1 MLKIAQK
8 TQQMIFESEVLPSL
22 FHSTP
27 DQFFR
32 YLERD
37 GTKFL
42 NFYWHAAGEKIDPA
56 LKTEAFG
63 LSYLVRRPTNRTTM
77 ALISLPEPCKELEA
91 YFVALIHRPLRII
104 PFSFIS
110 DTTKVVALEYA
121 GEGSSGAQAMLVD
134 WDRHLGREKLSTTQP
149 FDLEGFYK
157 AVKELLRNQ

>member
-1 MLKIAQK
+1 MLKIAAK

-37 GTKFL
+37 GLKFL
-42 NFYWHAAGEKIDPA
+42 NFYWHTAGEKIGSSLQSQA
-56 LKTEAFG
+56 LG
-63 LSYLVRRPTNRTTM
+63 LTYLVRRPTNRTTI
-77 ALISLPEPCKELEA
+77 ALISFPEPCKELEA

-104 PFSFIS
+104 PFSFVT

-121 GEGSSGAQAMLVD
+121 GEGPEGAQAMLVE
-134 WDRHLGREKLSTTQP
+134 WTRHLGREKLSNEKP
-149 FDLEGFYK
+149 LDLEGFYK
-157 AVKELLRNQ
+157 VVKELLRNQ